1 MSFRARVAVL
11 VALVV
16 AIAVACVAGSFLYLA
31 RGQAVE
37 SIDSKLRLRASAVIQ
52 LSEKF
57 GRLRE
62 FDRRMFGISGLKIRY
77 SIKLFA
83 IFLVKL

>member
-37 SIDSKLRLRASAVIQ
+37 SIDSKLRSRPAQ
-52 LSEKF
+52 
-57 GRLRE
+57 
-62 FDRRMFGISGLKIRY
+62 
-77 SIKLFA
+77 
-83 IFLVKL
+83 